1 MDNELYDYRKYD
13 QIWKRVNPQEN
24 PYPEARGGIAPRQDG
39 DAVPPVYQTLLR
51 DPRKKPETFE
61 DLKALQAKIREIC
74 QHTPLTFE

>member
-24 PYPEARGGIAPRQDG
+24 PYPKARSGIAPRQGG

-51 DPRKKPETFE
+51 EELRHMQEILRVLE
-61 DLKALQAKIREIC
+61 NALA
-74 QHTPLTFE
+74 

>member
-24 PYPEARGGIAPRQDG
+24 PYPEARGGIAPRPAG

-51 DPRKKPETFE
+51 EELRHMQEVLRVLE
-61 DLKALQAKIREIC
+61 NALA
-74 QHTPLTFE
+74 

>member
-24 PYPEARGGIAPRQDG
+24 PYPQARNGIAPQQDG

-51 DPRKKPETFE
+51 EELRHMQEVLRVLE
-61 DLKALQAKIREIC
+61 NALA
-74 QHTPLTFE
+74 

>member
-39 DAVPPVYQTLLR
+39 DAVPPGYQTLLR
-51 DPRKKPETFE
+51 EELRHMQEVLRVLE
-61 DLKALQAKIREIC
+61 NALA
-74 QHTPLTFE
+74 

>member
-24 PYPEARGGIAPRQDG
+24 PYPQARSGIAPRQGG

-51 DPRKKPETFE
+51 EELRHMQEILRVLE
-61 DLKALQAKIREIC
+61 NALA
-74 QHTPLTFE
+74 